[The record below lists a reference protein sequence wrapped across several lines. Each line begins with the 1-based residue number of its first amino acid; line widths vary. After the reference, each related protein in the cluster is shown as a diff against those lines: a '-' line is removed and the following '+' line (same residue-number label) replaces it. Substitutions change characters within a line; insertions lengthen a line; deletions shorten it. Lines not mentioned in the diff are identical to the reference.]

1 MFAECTTV
9 EELFAQTVG
18 YGSSCWTNLSDAGEF
33 MGEKAAAA
41 ALDATDRLAEI
52 LADAATAVQTRPS
65 RGSSE

>member
-1 MFAECTTV
+1 MPNDATTV
-9 EELFAQTVG
+9 PEVIAQAIG
-18 YGSSCWTNLSDAGEF
+18 FGSGCWEDLSGTGQF
-33 MGEKAAAA
+33 MGEKASAA